1 MGEGLLKLYRS
12 RVSRESKLAFFGGFV
27 ATVLFHL
34 FKFVNYLP
42 NHDSVYNYYAS
53 QNVVGSGRWALAAAC
68 APSSFFDLPWVIGI
82 LSAACIGLTSA
93 VVVKLF
99 KIKNPVL
106 TVLAAALLAA
116 APGTTET
123 FFFIYTADGYM
134 LAMLLAALGAY
145 FLRLGEHRVSR
156 YILGGA
162 CICVS
167 CGIYQAYVSFA
178 LVLIALSFALELLRG
193 NVSVKDAVLHI
204 VKATVTVAAS
214 MLCYLIIWKLSLAIF
229 SRTPT
234 TYQGISEVGS
244 FSMSRIISALVGS
257 LSTVLLYFLQWNV
270 LEHGFSLYSV
280 LSLLF
285 FAAFST
291 AFVIAVIKSRI
302 YKRRTALLLAV
313 LGVISVLPFS
323 CIWLFFSDSVQYR
336 PMMLQSLVI
345 LFVFVGVLFEEY
357 AGNVTKNIACLLLC
371 ATALNNAL
379 MANIAY
385 FYMDRCYERT
395 YGEAVLMMSR
405 INELADEYEFDR
417 IAVIG
422 SLSTDVSFDSDDPE
436 HWHSSPS
443 GQINILT
450 SCLEKHL
457 LFDND
462 HVVCFLKN
470 TFALELEK
478 LDEETLE
485 KISETDHAEAM
496 PCWPSPNSVSVEDG
510 ILIIKL
516 SERKEA

>member
-12 RVSRESKLAFFGGFV
+12 RVSRESKLAFLGGFV
-27 ATVLFHL
+27 ATVLFHF

-53 QNVVGSGRWALAAAC
+53 QNVIGSGRWALAAAC

-82 LSAACIGLTSA
+82 LSAVFIGLTAA
-93 VVVKLF
+93 VIVKLF

-106 TVLAAALLAA
+106 IVLAAALLVA

-145 FLRLGEHRVSR
+145 YLRLGEHRISR

-178 LVLIALSFALELLRG
+178 LVLIALSFVLELLRG
-193 NVSVKDAVLHI
+193 NASVRDALLYI
-204 VKATVTVAAS
+204 VRAAVTVAAA
-214 MLCYLIIWKLSLAIF
+214 MLCYFIIWKLSLMIF

-234 TYQGISEVGS
+234 TYQGISEVSS
-244 FSMSRIISALVGS
+244 FSLSQILSAVVDS

-285 FAAFST
+285 FAAFAT
-291 AFVIAVIKSRI
+291 AFVIAVIKSRM
-302 YKRRTALLLAV
+302 YKRRAALLLSV

-323 CIWLFFSDSVQYR
+323 CIWMFFSGAVQYR

-345 LFVFVGVLFEEY
+345 LFVFVGVLFEDY
-357 AGNVTKNIACLLLC
+357 AGNATKNIACLLLC
-371 ATALNNAL
+371 VTALNNAL

-422 SLSTDVSFDSDDPE
+422 NLSVEVSFDSDDQE
-436 HWHSSPS
+436 HWHSSPA

-450 SCLEKHL
+450 SRLEKHL
-457 LFDND
+457 LFHND
-462 HVVCFLKN
+462 HTVLFLQN
-470 TFALELEK
+470 TFGLELEK
-478 LDEETLE
+478 VDEDTLE
-485 KISETDHAEAM
+485 EISDSHFAEAM

-510 ILIIKL
+510 VLIIKL